1 MSPQGKVVRVLHDGK
16 KAGNVTAWGNRMV
29 FLLIFSGIDHDV
41 NSIACSGKKGV
52 RGVFSLPF
60 RLSFL

>member
-16 KAGNVTAWGNRMV
+16 KAGNVTAWGIEWL
-29 FLLIFSGIDHDV
+29 FHPFFSGIDHDV